1 MELQKKIKNYM
12 IIVYFVHHVVPKI
25 IFTVCK
31 LTTKIDALNVKKCK
45 MRYGGGQK

>member
-1 MELQKKIKNYM
+1 MELQKKMKNYT

-31 LTTKIDALNVKKCK
+31 LTTKIDALNV
-45 MRYGGGQK
+45 